1 MGGDQTNL
9 TGPDLSTGIAESE
22 LGAGASLLGHADG
35 EAVLL
40 VRDGQDVLAVG
51 ATCSHYGGP
60 LAEGVIEGG
69 AVRCPWHHACF
80 DLATGLAHG
89 PALTPLECFDVIS
102 ESALVRVKKRD
113 RPQAPARPKT
123 SPSSVVVVGGGPA
136 GAACAEGLRR
146 LGYEGPLTLLADEA
160 PGPVDRPNLSKDYLA
175 GNAPEEWIP
184 LRDAGFY
191 AEQRITFLLGE
202 RATAIDVKARKLS
215 LVSGQVLDYGALVLA
230 TGAEPRRLALPGADG
245 AHVLTLRSLADSR
258 AIVARAKPGSRAV
271 VIGSSF
277 IGLEVAAALR
287 ARQVQVSVVAPDAV
301 PLARVLGEKIGSFVR
316 QLHEQKGVVFHL
328 GRKPT
333 GITPTTVQLD
343 DGSTLDADFV
353 VAGVGVAPRTALAE
367 AAGLAVDN
375 GIVTDAQLRS
385 SAPDVYAIGDVAR
398 YPDPWSGQRV
408 RIEHFAVAERQ
419 GQALAAM
426 LLGLQSSYR
435 TVPFFWSAHYE
446 ATFAYVGHASSWD
459 RIIERGSLESGKYAA
474 GFELQGKLL
483 AAVCLGEDELG
494 LRFEAALEA
503 DDQQRLSALFS

>member
-1 MGGDQTNL
+1 MGSQSTEL
-9 TGPDLSTGIAESE
+9 TGPDLAQGVDPSTLKNDAP
-22 LGAGASLLGHADG
+22 LLGH
-35 EAVLL
+35 L
-40 VRDGQDVLAVG
+40 DGQAVMLVKSGERVLATA

-60 LAEGVIEGG
+60 LAEGLVVNGT
-69 AVRCPWHHACF
+69 VRCPWHHACF
-80 DLATGLAHG
+80 DLASGLAHG

-102 ESALVRVKKRD
+102 ESSLVRVKKRE
-113 RPQAPARPKT
+113 RPQAPLQPKT

-146 LGYEGPLTLLADEA
+146 LGYEGPITLLAEEA

-191 AEQRITFLLGE
+191 AEQRITFSLGE
-202 RATAIDVKARKLS
+202 RATSIDAKARTLT
-215 LVSGQVLDYGALVLA
+215 LASGKVLDYGALVLA
-230 TGAEPRRLALPGADG
+230 TGAEPRRLSVPGAD
-245 AHVLTLRSLADSR
+245 AEHVFTLRTLADSR
-258 AIVARAKPGSRAV
+258 AIIARAKPGTRAV

-287 ARQVQVSVVAPDAV
+287 ARQVEVSVVAPDQV
-301 PLARVLGEKIGSFVR
+301 PLARVMGEKVGRFVR

-333 GITPTTVQLD
+333 SITPNKVQLD
-343 DGSTLDADFV
+343 DGSALDADFV

-375 GIVTDAQLRS
+375 GIVTDAQLRT
-385 SAPDVYAIGDVAR
+385 SAPDVFAIGDVAR
-398 YPDPWSGQRV
+398 YPDPWSGQSVRV
-408 RIEHFAVAERQ
+408 EHFAVAERQ

-446 ATFAYVGHASSWD
+446 ATFAYVGHANGWD

-474 GFELQGKLL
+474 AFELKGKLL

-503 DDQQRLSALFS
+503 DDQQELRALFA